1 MPRRAGPS
9 EAAIAAQ
16 ARARAAAQ
24 PARLPDD
31 EARALEAEMA
41 AVAPQPVP
49 DMRKKRSKTAGPAD
63 SDTPEPRAKRASM
76 TQLDVAPWPRESPIA
91 ILGFNQQKFH
101 FLDVMGQ
108 HIALGSKFEAGEITA
123 LFGGEI
129 GFLDQH
135 YPQWTK
141 GDPPTLSGF
150 NQVKVRRAIIA
161 AAQLRGFFN
170 PEGRIHGIG
179 AHPGEDGALILH
191 CGDTL
196 WVAGAKGF
204 DPGSVQAPY
213 AARPG
218 RVGRLL
224 FPLGD
229 SIDPPSPPGQA
240 ANRAECWRL
249 MIEVFGSWRFKTTQ
263 TIEIEGEDVNIS
275 AWMIFCWTMMAKVCG
290 AVTARASLWITG
302 PSGAGKSEL
311 QKAMK
316 RAIGDGWLLDAD
328 NMTEAWVTQKLQ
340 QDRLAVLYDE
350 AEESEQNEAYMAN
363 ILTLAKLAFDGKKK
377 GRGSSDGKPVT
388 TMIYT
393 AMQFGSVN
401 IPELKPEQRNRM
413 CIIEI
418 ERFPAGT
425 PVYEPSRLLDG
436 IAPRLQRRILE
447 QWPRMKDMQARYAR
461 EMAVHGWTGRE
472 QSAYCPMLAAGDLL
486 LFDGNPQPGDDRVK
500 TIVRAIQPL
509 RDSSRSNVED
519 HPQLA
524 AHHLASTL
532 LPSQGGKAAE
542 TVAQWIIRAATE
554 FLTNAAAFNPKT
566 VSRVLESHGMRLVN
580 LTDDHDKGTGQ
591 GGIVDLKQ
599 LRDENGNGLGMVAV
613 AGPANQGMKAIFK
626 ASDMFRNGKWMQ
638 ALSRL
643 EHACTDADGNP
654 DGRVRK
660 SIVNKRTRL
669 GGSKSFAVVLVPIEA
684 LIDMEELDA
693 AIAQE
698 RLNRQNAVG
707 GGR

>member
-1 MPRRAGPS
+1 MARGPS
-9 EAAIAAQ
+9 KAALDGK
-16 ARARAAAQ
+16 ARAVAASQ
-24 PARLPDD
+24 PERLPDD
-31 EARALEAEMA
+31 QAEALAAAMA

-49 DMRKKRSKTAGPAD
+49 DMRKKRGAPAGPAD
-63 SDTPEPRAKRASM
+63 GEAPEPKRKRASM
-76 TQLDVAPWPRESPIA
+76 TQLDVPTWPREAPIA
-91 ILGFNQQKFH
+91 ILGFNAQKFH

-129 GFLDQH
+129 GFLDEH

-179 AHPGEDGALILH
+179 AHPGDDGSLILH
-191 CGDTL
+191 CGNTL
-196 WVAGAKGF
+196 YVAGAKGF
-204 DPGSVQAPY
+204 DPGSLQAPY
-213 AARPG
+213 EARPG

-229 SIDPPSPPGQA
+229 NIDPPAPPGQA
-240 ANRAECWRL
+240 ASRAECWKL
-249 MIEVFGSWRFKTTQ
+249 MIEVFGSWRFKTTR
-263 TIEIEGEDVNIS
+263 TIDLEGEEVNIS

-290 AVTARASLWITG
+290 AVSARATLWITG

-418 ERFPAGT
+418 ERFPEGGA
-425 PVYEPSRLLDG
+425 VYEPSALLEG

-447 QWPRMKDMQARYAR
+447 QWPRMKDMQALYAR

-486 LFDGNPQPGDDRVK
+486 LFDGNPQPGDARVSA
-500 TIVRAIQPL
+500 IVRAIQPL
-509 RDSSRSNVED
+509 RDSSRSSVED

-532 LPSQGGKAAE
+532 LPSPGGKAAE

-554 FLTNAAAFNPKT
+554 FLTHDHAFNPKT
-566 VSRVLESHGMRLVN
+566 ISRVLESHGMRLVN
-580 LTDDHDKGTGQ
+580 LREDHEKGTGQ
-591 GGIVDLKQ
+591 GGLVDLAQ
-599 LRDENGNGLGMVAV
+599 LRDDNGNGLGMVAV

-626 ASDMFRNGKWMQ
+626 SSDMFRNGKWMQ

-643 EHACTDADGNP
+643 EHACTDAEGNP

-660 SIVNKRTRL
+660 AITNKRAKL
-669 GGSKSFAVVLVPIEA
+669 GGSKAFAVVLVPIEA
-684 LIDMEELDA
+684 LIDMDELDA
-693 AIAQE
+693 AIKQV
-698 RLNRQNAVG
+698 RLDQSHAGGG